1 METAIIVA
9 LITGACSVFGTWL
22 ATRAEAKKAEQKRV
36 EEAERKA
43 AQEATEK
50 AELYARLTS
59 IESKLDE
66 HNGYGQKF
74 VEQTGRLTAIE
85 KTLIGLSKDIE
96 YLKKGG
102 A

>member
-1 METAIIVA
+1 METAIVVA
-9 LITGACSVFGTWL
+9 LIAGAFSFLGTWM
-22 ATRAEAKKAEQKRV
+22 ATRAEAKKAEQKQI
-36 EEAERKA
+36 EAAEAKA
-43 AQEATEK
+43 AQEAREK

-74 VEQTGRLTAIE
+74 VEQTARLTAIE
-85 KTLIGLSKDIE
+85 KTLVAMGKDIE
-96 YLKKGG
+96 FLKG